1 MYNKLHINNYKSNKN
16 IMTTKEEMMDKYVA
30 QLKDMGESV
39 NEELLAWCFD
49 RVGPANYKADA
60 QLVACS
66 DEDERG
72 RVYKGFVGDE
82 LKEKDEEKGMKAIA
96 GVCEKMSGINRKY
109 RAVVYY
115 LLAKKYG
122 K

>member
-1 MYNKLHINNYKSNKN
+1 
-16 IMTTKEEMMDKYVA
+16 MTTKEEMMEKYEA
-30 QLKDMGESV
+30 QLADLGESV
-39 NEELLAWCFD
+39 DAELLSWVVD
-49 RVGPANYKADA
+49 RVGPANYNADA

-66 DEDERG
+66 DDEERE
-72 RVYKGFVGDE
+72 RVFTGFVGDE
-82 LKEKDEEKGMKAIA
+82 LAETDKEKGMEAIA
-96 GVCEKMSGINRKY
+96 GVCDTMSSENRKY

>member
-1 MYNKLHINNYKSNKN
+1 MA
-16 IMTTKEEMMDKYVA
+16 TTKEEMMGKYKD
-30 QLKDMGESV
+30 QLAELGESV
-39 NEELLAWCFD
+39 NEELLDWVFD
-49 RVGPANYKADA
+49 RVGPANYKSDA

-66 DEDERG
+66 DGDEKE
-72 RVYKGFVGDE
+72 RVFSGFVGDE
-82 LKEKDEEKGMKAIA
+82 LAETDKDAGMEAIA
-96 GVCEKMSGINRKY
+96 AVCEQMSGVSRKY

>member
-1 MYNKLHINNYKSNKN
+1 MHTQHVYVVLFINEIY
-16 IMTTKEEMMDKYVA
+16 MTTKEEMIEKYEA
-30 QLKDMGESV
+30 QLRDLGESV
-39 NEELLAWCFD
+39 DSELLDWVVD
-49 RVGPANYKADA
+49 RVGPANYNADG

-66 DEDERG
+66 DEAELER
-72 RVYKGFVGDE
+72 VFTGFVGDE
-82 LKEKDEEKGMKAIA
+82 LKETDKEEGMAAIEAVCDQMSDE
-96 GVCEKMSGINRKY
+96 SRKY

>member
-1 MYNKLHINNYKSNKN
+1 MA
-16 IMTTKEEMMDKYVA
+16 TKEEMVEKYTA
-30 QLKDMGESV
+30 QLEDLNVDVEA
-39 NEELLAWCFD
+39 ELLDWVVD
-49 RVGPANYKADA
+49 RVGPANYKDDA

-66 DEDERG
+66 DEDELN
-72 RVYKGFVGDE
+72 RVYTGFVGDE
-82 LKEKDEEKGMKAIA
+82 LEETDKEAGMEAIKD
-96 GVCEKMSGINRKY
+96 VCEQMSDISRKY

>member
-1 MYNKLHINNYKSNKN
+1 MA
-16 IMTTKEEMMDKYVA
+16 TKVEMMEKYTE
-30 QLKDMGESV
+30 QL
-39 NEELLAWCFD
+39 EELGVKVDAELLDWVTD

-60 QLVACS
+60 QLVAAS
-66 DEDERG
+66 DADELK
-72 RVYKGFVGDE
+72 RVYTGFVGDE
-82 LKEKDEEKGMKAIA
+82 LAETDEEKGMAAIEA
-96 GVCEKMSGINRKY
+96 VCKEDMGDVKRKY

>member
-1 MYNKLHINNYKSNKN
+1 MSS
-16 IMTTKEEMMDKYVA
+16 KEEMIEKYKT
-30 QLKDMGESV
+30 QLQEVGSSV
-39 NEELLAWCFD
+39 DDDLLNWVVD
-49 RVGPANYKADA
+49 RVGPANYSSDG

-66 DEDERG
+66 DDKELET
-72 RVYKGFVGDE
+72 VYKGFVGDE
-82 LKEKDEEKGMKAIA
+82 LKENDKEKGMASISA
-96 GVCEKMSGINRKY
+96 VCEEMSGINRKY

>member
-1 MYNKLHINNYKSNKN
+1 
-16 IMTTKEEMMDKYVA
+16 MTTKEEMIEKYEA
-30 QLKDMGESV
+30 QLKDLGVSV
-39 NEELLAWCFD
+39 DADLLSWVVD
-49 RVGPANYKADA
+49 RVGPANYNSDG

-66 DEDERG
+66 DDDEKG
-72 RVYKGFVGDE
+72 RVFTGFVGDE
-82 LKEKDEEKGMKAIA
+82 LAESDKEKGMEAIE
-96 GVCEKMSGINRKY
+96 GVCDQMSGENRKY